1 MNTVSTTIDDL
12 IKRAPALNT
21 QIYDLVREIALRSK
35 AGQRLE
41 SERLLAEKFKVSR
54 PTVRNALDQLQ
65 AEGLIEKIHGKGSY
79 VTKKAGASKAAVL
92 FYSNAKGLNA
102 GIYQRYYNGI
112 LSVVSGTRHDVL
124 TLCNSDPHLSGP
136 AIELIPNDVDVIL
149 TLGIMDS
156 EYIRRLEQLGIPVI
170 TADYDLPGS
179 KTDSVSYDTFGAGY
193 VLTDH
198 LISLGH
204 TGIVFI
210 GGYRGSETTRVI
222 PEADSLKMQAG
233 VEYRLRMGGIDIK
246 PEQIRQLSI
255 GDSAAA
261 RRLAQHFVTEQ
272 DDSTA
277 FVFFDS
283 THASA
288 FVQAARSHN
297 LNVPTDVSL
306 CSFGYDIA
314 DASFINA
321 MTTAPTDSD
330 LLGRAAGQLL
340 FQRLE
345 NPALPPAR
353 VTLPS
358 QLTERG
364 TTAPPKRKA

>member
-1 MNTVSTTIDDL
+1 MNTNSISIDSL

-21 QIYDLVREIALRSK
+21 QIYDLIREITLRSK

-92 FYSNAKGLNA
+92 FYSNAKGLNN

-112 LSVVSGTRHDVL
+112 LSVVSGTRHEVL
-124 TLCNSDPHLSGP
+124 TLTNSDPQSAGP

-156 EYIRRLEQLGIPVI
+156 AYISSLEQLGIPVI
-170 TADYDLPGS
+170 TADYELPGS
-179 KTDSVSYDTFGAGY
+179 KTDSVAYDTFGAGY
-193 VLTDH
+193 ILTDH

-233 VEYRLRMGGIDIK
+233 VEYRLRMGGIGVK
-246 PEQIRQLSI
+246 PERIRQLSI

-261 RRLAQHFVTEQ
+261 SQLAQRFYTQ
-272 DDSTA
+272 QNDSTA
-277 FVFFDS
+277 FIFFDS
-283 THASA
+283 SHASA
-288 FVQAARSHN
+288 FVETARSVH
-297 LNVPTDVSL
+297 LNVPADVSL
-306 CSFGYDIA
+306 CCFGYDIA

-321 MTTAPTDSD
+321 ITTAPTDSD
-330 LLGRAAGQLL
+330 QLGRAAGELL

-345 NPALPPAR
+345 NPALPPSR

-358 QLTERG
+358 QLIERG
-364 TTAPPKRKA
+364 TTAQRKA